1 MVYFVDHSHHV
12 DPLAV
17 QVVRRHLADLQDT
30 GTSDGVAEIGRVVQD
45 AINELEDAVVALEV
59 ALIDA
64 RDGLTPGAPVEHRQ
78 QVAREV
84 EGEVQR
90 VQQARAALLF
100 RLRDARAALEKIDP
114 SAP

>member
-1 MVYFVDHSHHV
+1 MDYHHHI

-17 QVVRRHLADLQDT
+17 QVVRRHVADLQDT

-45 AINELEDAVVALEV
+45 AIDELEDAVVALEV

-64 RDGLTPGAPVEHRQ
+64 RDELTPGAPVEHRQ
-78 QVAREV
+78 QVARKV
-84 EGEVQR
+84 ERGVQR
-90 VQQARAALLF
+90 VQQAQAALF
-100 RLRDARAALEKIDP
+100 ARLRDARAALEKIDP